1 MVIKISFI
9 DLRNNKAQ
17 LIMDHQVTGEV
28 TRFFERKKLRHD
40 DYLHPYLEDIKVKAN
55 VDFLN
60 S

>member
-1 MVIKISFI
+1 
-9 DLRNNKAQ
+9 
-17 LIMDHQVTGEV
+17 MDQQVTGEV